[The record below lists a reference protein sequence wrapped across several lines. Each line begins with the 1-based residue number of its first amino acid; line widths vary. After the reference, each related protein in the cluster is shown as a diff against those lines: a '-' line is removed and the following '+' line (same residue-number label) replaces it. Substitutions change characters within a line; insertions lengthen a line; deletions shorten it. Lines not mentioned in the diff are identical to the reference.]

1 MHWLK
6 DGKEIQ
12 QWHGCGF
19 PANNIGEVAADAL
32 AERLKENLT
41 TVSDDSLMSEYP
53 TRQGSINCTEILY
66 DH

>member
-1 MHWLK
+1 MLMHWVK
-6 DGKEIQ
+6 DGYEIQ
-12 QWHGCGF
+12 RCSF
-19 PANNIGEVAADAL
+19 SANNIGEVAADAL

-53 TRQGSINCTEILY
+53 TRQGSINCNKILY